1 MKGLKQE
8 RDNIRFA
15 FFSED
20 GSMWCDDDI
29 GRRKP
34 LGAIAN
40 VQMRDNDGLGRARTV
55 EERSRQIQKMFE
67 GQGQHR

>member
-1 MKGLKQE
+1 
-8 RDNIRFA
+8 
-15 FFSED
+15 
-20 GSMWCDDDI
+20 MWCDDDI

-40 VQMRDNDGLGRARTV
+40 VQMGDNDGLGRAKTV

-67 GQGQHR
+67 G